1 MTLDVLNVAKTD
13 LPMVPFSSSLRTTL
27 ALEPLSLLPRCLFPS
42 LFPRIHS
49 VPCKNNHI
57 SPPTIPLASYKL
69 GKKLQESTALPLLSP
84 VTEVL
89 LSGRREF
96 CFTLVPKR
104 QYIATKDRRG
114 YTCNNCTML
123 LQGRMTPLPIQGTVD
138 ESSRKETYSLVRDP
152 F

>member
-1 MTLDVLNVAKTD
+1 MTLDLLKVAQTD
-13 LPMVPFSSSLRTTL
+13 FPMIPLSFSLGTTL
-27 ALEPLSLLPRCLFPS
+27 TLEPLPPLPRCLFPS
-42 LFPRIHS
+42 PFPRIHS

-69 GKKLQESTALPLLSP
+69 GKKPQAFTALPLLSP

-96 CFTLVPKR
+96 CFTLVPKS
-104 QYIATKDRRG
+104 QNIATKCRRG
-114 YTCNNCTML
+114 YTWKNCTVL